1 MSTSGPL
8 DGRRILVTGAS
19 SGIGEAVARAATEA
33 GARVALLARRA
44 ERVKAL
50 AERLPGAV
58 ALVADVNDPPTV
70 QAEVERGANALGGLD
85 AVVNNAGIML
95 DGQPS
100 ETDPDTWRT
109 MVDTNV
115 LGLLAVTR
123 AAVPFLRDSVGP
135 SIVNVSSM
143 AGRYVPLAGS
153 GVYSAT
159 KHAVHALGDALRLE
173 LQVQGVRVTTF
184 APGFVATDLTST
196 WPEGRPL
203 ERWKE
208 NARRGLSA
216 EAAAACVVHILSMPP
231 EVTVIEYAVTAT
243 TQLPASVLRD

>member
-1 MSTSGPL
+1 MNSL
-8 DGRRILVTGAS
+8 EGRRVLVTGAS
-19 SGIGEAVARAATEA
+19 SGIGEALAVAATDA

-44 ERVKAL
+44 ERVEAL

-58 ALVADVNDPPTV
+58 ALVADVNDGPRV
-70 QAEVERGANALGGLD
+70 QAEVERAAETLGGLD

-100 ETDPDTWRT
+100 ETDPAFWQA

-115 LGLLAVTR
+115 LGLLNVTR
-123 AAVPFLRDSVGP
+123 AATPFLLEAVGP

-143 AGRYVPLAGS
+143 SGRYVPLAGS

-159 KHAVHALGDALRLE
+159 KHAVHALGEALRLE
-173 LQVQGVRVTTF
+173 LQVKGVRVTTF
-184 APGFVATDLTST
+184 APGFVATDLTSG
-196 WPEGRPL
+196 WPQGRPL

-208 NARRGLSA
+208 NARKGLSV
-216 EAAAACVVHILSMPP
+216 EQAAAAVVHILSMPP
-231 EVTVIEYAVTAT
+231 EVTIVEYAVTAT

>member
-1 MSTSGPL
+1 MREL
-8 DGRRILVTGAS
+8 DGRRVLVTGAS
-19 SGIGEAVARAATEA
+19 SGIGEALARAASDA

-44 ERVKAL
+44 ERVEAL
-50 AERLPGAV
+50 AEQLPGSV
-58 ALVADVNDPPTV
+58 ALVADVNDQPTV
-70 QAEVERGANALGGLD
+70 RAEVERGAKALGGLD

-95 DGQPS
+95 DGQPA
-100 ETDPDTWRT
+100 ETDPDTWRA

-115 LGLLAVTR
+115 LGLLTVTR
-123 AAVPFLRDSVGP
+123 AALPYLREAEGP

-173 LQVQGVRVTTF
+173 LQVEGIRVTTF
-184 APGFVATDLTST
+184 APGFVSTELTVR
-196 WPEGRPL
+196 WPEGRSL

-208 NARRGLSA
+208 NARKGLSA
-216 EAAAACVVHILSMPP
+216 EQAAACVVHILSMPP